1 MVDDEW
7 FATRLNPA
15 FRFVASF
22 DTAIL
27 HRNPY
32 NFLVFSIFYTCIGR
46 NFETK
51 QRLAISVEGALEI
64 SRNTVRKAFRRGAS
78 EVFASERVRTRRE
91 FEIEP
96 LGRAEKRTR
105 QAVYSYSV
113 SDL

>member
-7 FATRLNPA
+7 FATRLKPA

-22 DTAIL
+22 DAPIL

-32 NFLVFSIFYTCIGR
+32 NFSSFRYFILVSVVILKR
-46 NFETK
+46 SN
-51 QRLAISVEGALEI
+51 RLAISVEGALEI